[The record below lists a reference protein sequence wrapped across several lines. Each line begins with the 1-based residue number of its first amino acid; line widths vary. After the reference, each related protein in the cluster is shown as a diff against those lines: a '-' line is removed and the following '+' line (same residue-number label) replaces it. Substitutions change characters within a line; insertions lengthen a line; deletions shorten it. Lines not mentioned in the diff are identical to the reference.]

1 MLKAANLEE
10 DALYA
15 KVVEFALE
23 QGRPLSITRIQR
35 QFHIGLNWAARFVV
49 RMEQEG
55 IIKLQGHA
63 NGAQV
68 RHRTG
73 IAGLFSV
80 FKSWLYRRP

>member
-1 MLKAANLEE
+1 MLKAANTEE
-10 DALYA
+10 DVLYA

-55 IIKLQGHA
+55 IIRLQGHA
-63 NGAQV
+63 KGAQA

-73 IAGLFSV
+73 IAGLISV
-80 FKSWLYRRP
+80 FQRWLFRRP